1 MKKSVWVL
9 SLFSS
14 FLGAKELE
22 LLNNITHSGELRF
35 GAVQLKDLEGQ
46 KSSTIALGGHVS
58 LETEPINGVSAGVTF
73 YTTNA
78 LFGEKTEAMFLG
90 SENQSYSIV
99 AEAYLQ
105 ADFVNSNIK
114 VGRQIVETPFIN
126 SDDIGMVP
134 DIVEGYSLTN
144 QSLPK
149 TNIILGAFDK
159 WSGIDSSQ
167 PEKFNKMQNS
177 GDFVLMAGLSYEG
190 IKNTTIQAWN
200 YKVDDNNWN
209 YLEASY
215 ETDDFSLA
223 GQYSNQGDG
232 NNIYGFDAVV
242 NFNQLSLHTAYN
254 SVNGIVSNG
263 FGGGPFFTSSE
274 DHTVHETLDNKALL
288 MGAEY
293 NIDKLKLAL
302 THVDFSEIEDET
314 DYIVAYEFNNKL
326 NAQFIYS
333 HMYHDGRL
341 TRFFINQSF

>member
-9 SLFSS
+9 SFFSS
-14 FLGAKELE
+14 CLGAKGFE
-22 LLNNITHSGELRF
+22 LLNNITHNGELRL
-35 GAVQLKDLEGQ
+35 GAVHLKNLEGE

-58 LETEPINGVSAGVTF
+58 LETQAINGVSAGVTF

-78 LFGEKTEAMFLG
+78 LFGKKTEAMFLG
-90 SENQSYSIV
+90 SENQSYAIV
-99 AEAYLQ
+99 GEAYLQ
-105 ADFVNSNIK
+105 ADLSNTNVK
-114 VGRQIVETPFIN
+114 VGRQSVETPFIN

-144 QSLPK
+144 QSLPE
-149 TNIILGAFDK
+149 TSIVLGAFDK
-159 WSGIDSSQ
+159 WSGIDSPK
-167 PEKFNKMQNS
+167 PEKFSKMQNS
-177 GDFVLMAGLSYEG
+177 GDFVLMSGLIYEG
-190 IKNTTIQAWN
+190 IRNTTLQAWN
-200 YKVDDNNWN
+200 YKIDNNNWS

-215 ETDDFSLA
+215 EQDAFSLA
-223 GQYSNQGDG
+223 GQYSNQGEG
-232 NNIYGFDAVV
+232 NHLYGFDAVV
-242 NFNQLSLHTAYN
+242 NFNRLSLHTAYN
-254 SVNGIVSNG
+254 NVNGVISNG

-274 DHTVHETLDNKALL
+274 DHTIHEILDNEAIL

-293 NIDKLKLAL
+293 TLDNLRVAL

-326 NAQFIYS
+326 SAEFIYS